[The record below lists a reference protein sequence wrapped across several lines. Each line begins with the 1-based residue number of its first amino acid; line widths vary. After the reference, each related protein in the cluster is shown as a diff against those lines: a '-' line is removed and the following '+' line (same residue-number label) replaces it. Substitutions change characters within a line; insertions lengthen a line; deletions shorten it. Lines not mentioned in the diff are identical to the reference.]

1 MIYVDKDFF
10 IKGIEKNKNKNKKI
24 IEENNKFHENLAD
37 KWNKL
42 NNKKKNLY
50 KKDIILSKQ
59 NNKLKDEISLK
70 EEEIKKCEYDSK
82 LKKEKI
88 LLEKKKI
95 KNDYKVSKQKKINN
109 MELKLSELEK
119 EKIEITNKIKI
130 NYLQDKFKINE

>member
-1 MIYVDKDFF
+1 MTYVDKDFF
-10 IKGIEKNKNKNKKI
+10 IKGIEKAKNENKKI

-70 EEEIKKCEYDSK
+70 EEEIKKCENDSK
-82 LKKEKI
+82 LKEEKI
-88 LLEKKKI
+88 LLEK
-95 KNDYKVSKQKKINN
+95 
-109 MELKLSELEK
+109 
-119 EKIEITNKIKI
+119 
-130 NYLQDKFKINE
+130 